1 MEEAGEAQE
10 VEEVVKVEAWMEAE
24 ELDDTGE
31 LQLETMEVEL
41 MYMMMMTRMVMMFEI
56 VEGRR
61 MKHNSLME
69 NSSYTVRIV
78 GDTDH

>member
-24 ELDDTGE
+24 ELDDIGE
-31 LQLETMEVEL
+31 LRLETREVEL

-56 VEGRR
+56 VECRR

-78 GDTDH
+78 GDIDH